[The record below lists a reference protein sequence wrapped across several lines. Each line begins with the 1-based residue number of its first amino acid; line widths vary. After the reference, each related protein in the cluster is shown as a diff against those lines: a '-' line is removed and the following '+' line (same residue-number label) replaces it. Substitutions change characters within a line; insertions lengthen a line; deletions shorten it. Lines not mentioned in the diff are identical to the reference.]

1 MHTCFHS
8 ELREG
13 ISELS
18 AEEAT
23 HVGRVLRLREGD
35 EVRLVDGLGG
45 VAVGT
50 LIQVDKR
57 RALVEVAQVER
68 ETERPQGLIMVV
80 APTKHTDRFEW
91 LLEKATELGVEA
103 VIPVWCE
110 RSERRVEKH
119 DRWEKVIVAATKQCQ
134 RRWKPLLHEAILLNQ
149 LFIRHEQLANRL
161 GAVAH
166 CMEGLSTVPPREPWV
181 SWQQGKHAAW
191 IAIGPEGDF
200 SPQEV
205 EWLVEACAAT
215 PVHLGNLR
223 LRTETAGMTAIAQF
237 ESR

>member
-1 MHTCFHS
+1 MHTCFHA

-13 ISELS
+13 ISELP

-68 ETERPQGLIMVV
+68 ETDRPQGLIMVV

-119 DRWEKVIVAATKQCQ
+119 DRWEKVLVAATKQCQ
-134 RRWKPLLHEAILLNQ
+134 RRWKPLLHSAIPLNQ
-149 LFIRHEQLANRL
+149 LHLEHKQLAKRL

-166 CMEGLSTVPPREPWV
+166 CMEGLSTVPPRERWV

-223 LRTETAGMTAIAQF
+223 LRTETAGMAAIAQF
-237 ESR
+237 EPS

>member
-1 MHTCFHS
+1 MHTCFHA

-13 ISELS
+13 ISELP
-18 AEEAT
+18 ADEAT
-23 HVGRVLRLREGD
+23 HVVRVLRLREGD
-35 EVRLVDGLGG
+35 EVRLVDGVGG

-50 LIQVDKR
+50 LLQVDKR
-57 RALVEVAQVER
+57 RASVEVGQVDR

-110 RSERRVEKH
+110 RSERKVEKH

-134 RRWKPLLHEAILLNQ
+134 RRWKPLLHAAIPLDQLL
-149 LFIRHEQLANRL
+149 LRHEHLTNRL

-166 CMEGLSTVPPREPWV
+166 CIEDAPMVPPREPWV

-191 IAIGPEGDF
+191 VAIGPEGDF
-200 SPQEV
+200 SPREV
-205 EWLVEACAAT
+205 GWMVEAFAAT
-215 PVHLGNLR
+215 PVHLGALR
-223 LRTETAGMTAIAQF
+223 LRTETAGMAAIAQF